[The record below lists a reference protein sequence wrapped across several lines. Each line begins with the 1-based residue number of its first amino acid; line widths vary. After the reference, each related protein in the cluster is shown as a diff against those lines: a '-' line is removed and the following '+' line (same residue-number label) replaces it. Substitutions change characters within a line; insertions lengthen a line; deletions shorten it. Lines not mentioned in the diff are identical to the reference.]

1 MIWELDALKILARN
15 ETVPGVALRDA
26 ISEIDRL
33 NKKLGEF
40 AEAVG
45 MMATLNTGMKMDMNH
60 PVKMAKKVCAYVL
73 EERRRNVELIEQL
86 ENKGFEESGV

>member
-33 NKKLGEF
+33 NKKLAKRGDKI
-40 AEAVG
+40 AEQKIEAASDLLEAISLWFYKRKG
-45 MMATLNTGMKMDMNH
+45 MEEPNWTEQFES
-60 PVKMAKKVCAYVL
+60 VCRL
-73 EERRRNVELIEQL
+73 FEPEEVQP
-86 ENKGFEESGV
+86 

>member
-33 NKKLGEF
+33 NKKLAKRGDKL
-40 AEAVG
+40 AEQKIEAASDLLEAISLWFYKRQG
-45 MMATLNTGMKMDMNH
+45 MEEPNWTEQYKSVCRLFEPEEMK
-60 PVKMAKKVCAYVL
+60 
-73 EERRRNVELIEQL
+73 
-86 ENKGFEESGV
+86 S